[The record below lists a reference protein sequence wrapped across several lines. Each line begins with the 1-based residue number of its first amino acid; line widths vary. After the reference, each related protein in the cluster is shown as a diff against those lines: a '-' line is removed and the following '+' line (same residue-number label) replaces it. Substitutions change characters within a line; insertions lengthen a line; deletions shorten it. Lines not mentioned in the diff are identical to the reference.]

1 MSNLNYLLI
10 FKKSTSNVL
19 PSYKHITKCED
30 ETPFL
35 MTCFPRKSSKMAY
48 SIFEDFITKNGPFII
63 LSKNLK
69 FCLEDNY
76 LFVYTLEA
84 HFAQGVLTEK
94 YL

>member
-1 MSNLNYLLI
+1 MA
-10 FKKSTSNVL
+10 
-19 PSYKHITKCED
+19 
-30 ETPFL
+30 
-35 MTCFPRKSSKMAY
+35 CFPRKSSKMAY

-69 FCLEDNY
+69 FCLEGNY

-94 YL
+94 YLSIQDNEVNEILIIVKDESLFFLSIQNFVSLVHL

>member
-1 MSNLNYLLI
+1 
-10 FKKSTSNVL
+10 
-19 PSYKHITKCED
+19 
-30 ETPFL
+30 
-35 MTCFPRKSSKMAY
+35 MAY

>member
-1 MSNLNYLLI
+1 
-10 FKKSTSNVL
+10 
-19 PSYKHITKCED
+19 
-30 ETPFL
+30 
-35 MTCFPRKSSKMAY
+35 MAY

-69 FCLEDNY
+69 FCLEGNY

-94 YL
+94 YLSIQDNEVNEILIIVKDESLFFLSIQNFVSLVHL